1 MLVIIQFLWTNVS
14 KTLGYFI
21 FKNISIADRAIP
33 GFSVSETTWDF
44 CHQTMG
50 REQIQ
55 RDNEKCLGHIQLFSL
70 RLGHLSVSYRT
81 KPWPK
86 VALWLAEK
94 HAYKQQNR

>member
-1 MLVIIQFLWTNVS
+1 
-14 KTLGYFI
+14 
-21 FKNISIADRAIP
+21 
-33 GFSVSETTWDF
+33 
-44 CHQTMG
+44 MG